1 MNALRK
7 KIEKVEE
14 EFNQAMSDAKSAT
27 DEALNDISRSSH
39 EIKLSARYARMWA
52 YKVQK
57 EILRLRDLSRAP
69 SLAVSSEGDTTKDGG
84 ARPLDLDLFD
94 ENDGLTESDRRM
106 WAARDAYDMRDG
118 K

>member
-7 KIEKVEE
+7 KIEETE
-14 EFNQAMSDAKSAT
+14 DTFNEAMTKAKTAT
-27 DEALNDISRSSH
+27 DEALVDIRRSSH
-39 EIKLSARYARMWA
+39 EMKLGARYARMWA

-57 EILRLRDLSRAP
+57 TILELRDLSRVP
-69 SLAVSSEGDTTKDGG
+69 SLSVSSGGGTTKDEG

-94 ENDGLTESDRRM
+94 ENDGETEAERRM